1 MEKGAE
7 TRRSGSKTKSD
18 LSAAGKG
25 QACRAQPAIG
35 YNGHSDDN
43 LGQFSYFSTHRFTEL
58 QVGRHSNTWDIKVRA
73 FLYSKHFIF

>member
-18 LSAAGKG
+18 LSAASRQAGKAIG
-25 QACRAQPAIG
+25 SLQGTHKPAIG

-43 LGQFSYFSTHRFTEL
+43 LGQFSYFSGCRF
-58 QVGRHSNTWDIKVRA
+58 
-73 FLYSKHFIF
+73 